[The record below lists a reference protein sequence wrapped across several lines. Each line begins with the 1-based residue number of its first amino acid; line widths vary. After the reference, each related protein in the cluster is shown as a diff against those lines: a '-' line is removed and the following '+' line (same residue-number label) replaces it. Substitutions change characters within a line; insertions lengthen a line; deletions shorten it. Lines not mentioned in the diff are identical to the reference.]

1 MWYAFYVA
9 WARTD
14 GNDRLSWAARPL
26 CPLDLVVRSP
36 RNAESF
42 KDWGFGFMSSVI
54 DRSSSRIKPEKIE
67 QAVIRFAG
75 DSGDGMQITGSQFT
89 NTVAL
94 YGNDIATFPDFPAEI
109 RAPAGTLPG
118 VSGYQL
124 HFASSDVYT
133 PGDAVDVLIA
143 MNPAALK
150 VNIADLKPNGILIV
164 NSDSFGENDLRKAQL
179 TANPLEDHSLDKYRL
194 FSVELERLTRVSLE
208 HLGLDA
214 KSMDRCKNF
223 FALGMCYWLYN
234 RSTESTVRWIE
245 DKFKNKP
252 LLVEANKLAMKA
264 GYSYCEATEAF
275 QISYEIPPAQ
285 LAPGSYRN
293 MSGNQ
298 ALALGFVTA
307 SQKSGLRLFQGSY
320 PITPASDILHELAQY
335 KDFGVMTF
343 QAEDEIAAVT
353 STIGAAYA
361 GALGLT
367 TTSGPGMALK
377 TEAIGLAIAVEIPL
391 VICDIQRGGPS
402 TGLPTKTEQADLLQ
416 ALFGRNSEAPV
427 PVIAPATPSDCFW
440 AAIEASRIAVKYMVP
455 VILLSDGYL
464 ANGAEPWRIPDLAEI
479 PEIPVQF
486 ATEPNSPGG
495 YLPYKRNP
503 DTLARP
509 WAVPGTP
516 GLEHRIGGLEKQD
529 VTGNINY
536 EPLNHENM
544 VRIRAAKV
552 AAIAQDIPEAVP
564 SGDPKGDL
572 LIIAWGSTHG
582 AITAAVNA
590 QRAEGRKIGHVHLRH
605 LNPLPS
611 NLGDVIKRYKHVLV
625 PELNM
630 GQLLWILRAKF
641 LVDAVGL
648 NKIQGRPFKQAEL
661 EQKIEEML
669 GVD

>member
-1 MWYAFYVA
+1 MSTLAEV
-9 WARTD
+9 
-14 GNDRLSWAARPL
+14 PL
-26 CPLDLVVRSP
+26 PKQKREVLER
-36 RNAESF
+36 
-42 KDWGFGFMSSVI
+42 
-54 DRSSSRIKPEKIE
+54 
-67 QAVIRFAG
+67 AVIRFAG
-75 DSGDGMQITGSQFT
+75 DSGDGMQVTGNQFT

-94 YGNDIATFPDFPAEI
+94 YGNDIATFPDYPAEI
-109 RAPAGTLPG
+109 RAPAGTIPG
-118 VSGYQL
+118 VSGFQL
-124 HFASSDVYT
+124 HFSSNEVYT
-133 PGDAVDVLIA
+133 PGDAIDVLIA

-150 VNIADLKPNGILIV
+150 VNVADLKANGILIV
-164 NSDSFGENDLRKAQL
+164 NSDSFKENDLRKAQM
-179 TANPLEDHSLDKYRL
+179 TSNPLEDHSLDKFRL
-194 FSVELERLTRVSLE
+194 FSVELERLTRRSLE

-234 RSTESTVRWIE
+234 RSMEPTVRWIE
-245 DKFKNKP
+245 EKFKNKP
-252 LLVEANKLAMKA
+252 LLVEANKLALKG

-275 QISYEIPPAQ
+275 QTSYEIPPAQ
-285 LAPGSYRN
+285 LTPGLYRS

-307 SQKSGLRLFQGSY
+307 AQKSGLTLFQGSY
-320 PITPASDILHELAQY
+320 PITPASDILHELSQY
-335 KDFGVMTF
+335 KDFGVLTF
-343 QAEDEIAAVT
+343 QAEDEIAAIT
-353 STIGAAYA
+353 SAIGAAYA
-361 GALGLT
+361 GALALT

-377 TEAIGLAIAVEIPL
+377 TEAMGLAVAVEIPL

-416 ALFGRNSEAPV
+416 ALYGRNSEAPIPIV
-427 PVIAPATPSDCFW
+427 APATPSDCFW
-440 AAIEASRIAVKYMVP
+440 AALEACRIAVKYMVP
-455 VILLSDGYL
+455 VIILSDGYL
-464 ANGAEPWRIPDLAEI
+464 ANGAEPWKIPNVDDI
-479 PEIPVQF
+479 PEFTVKF
-486 ATEPNSPGG
+486 ATEPNSPNG

-516 GLEHRIGGLEKQD
+516 GLEHRVGGLEKQD

-536 EPLNHENM
+536 EPLNHEDM

-552 AAIAQDIPEAVP
+552 AAIAQDIPDIVP
-564 SGDPKGDL
+564 AGDAEGDL

-582 AITAAVNA
+582 AITAAVRA
-590 QRAEGRKIGHVHLRH
+590 QREKGHKIGHVHLRH
-605 LNPLPS
+605 LNPLAP
-611 NLGDVIKRYKHVLV
+611 NLGEVIARYKRVLV

-630 GQLLWILRAKF
+630 GQLLWVLRAKY

-669 GVD
+669 GQESFA